1 MTRARV
7 TLAILLTITAAA
19 APIAQPQIDPAAVRS
34 YERARVVLD
43 AAVAAMY
50 GPSGIDGLQNVAFRY
65 EGDLIHRNQSARTEP
80 PYDRTPTKGY
90 VIFDRAGARLRID
103 DAGSFPGGFAWDN
116 RFLLVG
122 RDAANIDLLRKR
134 SSTSTS
140 ATPAPLDP
148 RLRRL
153 PHAYLAAALD
163 RARSLRFAG
172 TRDIG
177 GKPHDDITY
186 ASPDGR
192 TINLI
197 IDQKARTL
205 TRAEWVAAD
214 PTAGDTIAA
223 DLFPEYQPA
232 GSLLMPLRRIAE
244 TAGEAT
250 LDVRHSE
257 FTVNQADA
265 VLAAAFERPSGFEPL
280 STDSTA
286 ERVTLLAPHVRM
298 IRAASG
304 YNTLLVEL
312 ADHAVLVEAPSND
325 DVSGE
330 VLRTA
335 REALPGKPVRFVAAT
350 HHHDDH
356 AGGARFYMA
365 QGLTFVTTP
374 GNVAYFEHMAR
385 RRSTLFGDRP
395 IDKPRIETISGRRS
409 FSDGQTTVEL
419 IDIGRGPH
427 ANEMLIAYVPQAKI
441 VFQGDL
447 LNRPADG
454 RVQAGN
460 ATTVHFARRLREL
473 GIDFERVAGVHGPP
487 ASREEFE
494 RIVQMTDKSSF

>member
-1 MTRARV
+1 MTRYRG
-7 TLAILLTITAAA
+7 TLAILTIGAAA
-19 APIAQPQIDPAAVRS
+19 ALVAQPQIDPAAVRS
-34 YERARVVLD
+34 YERARGVLD

-50 GPSGIDGLQNVAFRY
+50 GPSGIDGLQNIAFRY
-65 EGDLIHRNQSARTEP
+65 EGDLIHRNQSAKPEA

-90 VIFDRAGARLRID
+90 VLFDSAGARLRVD
-103 DAGSFPGGFAWDN
+103 DAGSFPGGFDWDN
-116 RFLLVG
+116 RYLLTG

-134 SSTSTS
+134 LSSTSIST
-140 ATPAPLDP
+140 TPAPLDP

-153 PHAYLAAALD
+153 SHSYLAAASD

-172 TRDIG
+172 TRDVG
-177 GKPHDDITY
+177 GRPHDDIAY
-186 ASPDGR
+186 SSPDGR
-192 TINLI
+192 TINLL

-205 TRAEWVAAD
+205 TRAEWVVAD
-214 PTAGDTIAA
+214 STAGDTVAA
-223 DLFPEYQPA
+223 DVFPEYRPA
-232 GSLLMPLRRIAE
+232 GQVLVPLRRIAE

-257 FTVNQADA
+257 FAVNQADT
-265 VLAAAFERPSGFEPL
+265 VLASAFERPTGFEPL
-280 STDSTA
+280 TTDSPA
-286 ERVTLLAPHVRM
+286 EQVTVLAPHVRM

-312 ADHAVLVEAPSND
+312 ADYAVLVEAPSND
-325 DVSGE
+325 GVSEE

-335 REALPGKPVRFVAAT
+335 RARFGKPVRFVAAT

-374 GNVAYFEHMAR
+374 GNVAYFEQMAR

-395 IDKPRIETISGRRS
+395 IDKPRIETVSGRRS

-427 ANEMLIAYVPQAKI
+427 ANEMLIAYVPRAKI

-454 RVQAGN
+454 RIQPGN
-460 ATTVHFARRLREL
+460 ATTVHFGRRLREL
-473 GIDFERVAGVHGPP
+473 GIDFDLIAGVHGPP

-494 RIVQMTDKSSF
+494 RILQMTDKGSF

>member
-1 MTRARV
+1 MRHGG

-19 APIAQPQIDPAAVRS
+19 APIAQPQLDPAAVRS
-34 YERARVVLD
+34 YERARGVLD
-43 AAVAAMY
+43 AAIGAMY
-50 GPSGIDGLQNVAFRY
+50 GPSGIDGLQNIAFRY
-65 EGDLIHRNQSARTEP
+65 EGDLIHRNQSAKPEP

-90 VIFDRAGARLRID
+90 VIFDSAGARLRVD

-122 RDAANIDLLRKR
+122 RDAMNIDLLRKR
-134 SSTSTS
+134 ASTSTS
-140 ATPAPLDP
+140 ATPAPLDQ

-172 TRDIG
+172 TRDVG

-192 TINLI
+192 AINLI
-197 IDQKARTL
+197 IDQKTRTL

-223 DLFPEYQPA
+223 DVFPDYQPA
-232 GSLLMPLRRIAE
+232 GPVLVPLRRIAE

-265 VLAAAFERPSGFEPL
+265 VLAAAFERPSGFDPL
-280 STDSTA
+280 PTGSPG
-286 ERVTLLAPHVRM
+286 EQVTLLAPHVRM

-312 ADHAVLVEAPSND
+312 ADYAVLVEAPSND
-325 DVSGE
+325 DVSDE

-335 REALPGKPVRFVAAT
+335 RVRFGKPVRFVAVT

-365 QGLTFVTTP
+365 QGSTLVTTP
-374 GNVAYFEHMAR
+374 GNVAYFQQMAR

-395 IDKPRIETISGRRS
+395 IDKPIIETVNGRRS
-409 FSDGQTTVEL
+409 FSDGRTTVEL

-454 RVQAGN
+454 RIQAGN

-473 GIDFERVAGVHGPP
+473 GIDFEQIAGVHGPP

-494 RIVQMTDKSSF
+494 KIVQMTDRSSF